1 MSKAKDKNKLSLQID
16 LIEKK
21 SSNKEQLVELDIDD
35 F

>member
-1 MSKAKDKNKLSLQID
+1 MSKAKDKKKLSLQID